1 MLYPIFSFLL
11 EIGVTLVGGACL
23 LRFYMRWR
31 RMSFDNPVGR
41 FVQALSDWL
50 VRPLQRVVPPAGGLD
65 VASLL
70 AAWLLKL
77 VQAAALL
84 ALLAL
89 LELSRWSMLPVLAL
103 LGTARL
109 AVSVATAVVIIA
121 AVMSWVGNRTLAHD
135 VFERLCAPLLAPI
148 RRRIPL
154 VGGVDLSPLLLVVV
168 LQVLGMVLSSLQ
180 SGVLGSGALAMVG

>member
-1 MLYPIFSFLL
+1 MFVFANLL
-11 EIGVTLVGGACL
+11 DAVAQL
-23 LRFYMRWR
+23 LSAVLDFYFW
-31 RMSFDNPVGR
+31 
-41 FVQALSDWL
+41 
-50 VRPLQRVVPPAGGLD
+50 
-65 VASLL
+65 
-70 AAWLLKL
+70 
-77 VQAAALL
+77 
-84 ALLAL
+84 
-89 LELSRWSMLPVLAL
+89 
-103 LGTARL
+103 
-109 AVSVATAVVIIA
+109 VVIIA